1 MAVMTINN
9 HDKPLTLGQIQDI
22 LNVPQH
28 VLIHLCEKEVILPD
42 FSDTKGRGQSRLFS
56 KRNLLEFAIALHI
69 RQFQIPVMAT
79 RVIILVLRKFEE
91 KVQKKIKDFTLES
104 MAKKK
109 LSPKLILY
117 IEEGENLVFS
127 LKSKSSTLLLKCS
140 ISNFEEKKAIHFVAL
155 SKLSSNFNSRLE
167 INISKIVEIL
177 LKKSLL

>member
-1 MAVMTINN
+1 MAVMTTNN

-22 LNVPQH
+22 LDIPQH
-28 VLIHLCEKEVILPD
+28 VLIHLCEKKVILPD

-91 KVQKKIKDFTLES
+91 KVQKKIKGFTLES
-104 MAKKK
+104 LTSQKS
-109 LSPKLILY
+109 SPKLTLY
-117 IEEGENLVFS
+117 IEEGEYLIFA
-127 LKSKSSTLLLKCS
+127 LKSKNNSLLLKCS
-140 ISNFEEKKAIHFVAL
+140 MSSFEKKKPIHFVAL
-155 SKLSSNFNSRLE
+155 SGLSSNFNSRLE
-167 INISKIVEIL
+167 INISKIIENL